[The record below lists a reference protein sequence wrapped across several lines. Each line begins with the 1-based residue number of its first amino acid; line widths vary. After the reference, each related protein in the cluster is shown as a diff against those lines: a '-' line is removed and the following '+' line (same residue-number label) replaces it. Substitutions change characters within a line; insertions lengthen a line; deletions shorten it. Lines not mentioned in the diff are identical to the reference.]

1 MEFKKIL
8 VRSLSGI
15 IYIAIIVGCILLRSE
30 GIAALTVLF
39 GILAT
44 IEFTKITRYSIIMV
58 CLCCWQT

>member
-39 GILAT
+39 GIYGICYEMA
-44 IEFTKITRYSIIMV
+44 ESGRQFANR
-58 CLCCWQT
+58 